1 MGKGSERIT
10 FVAVEEGF
18 VLHALSNRAV
28 LEMVESFKN
37 SRREIRCLVVILFTR
52 DSVLVVVADM
62 LLSFFLLPPSNRVYP
77 WRNGTICAE

>member
-18 VLHALSNRAV
+18 VLHALRNRAV

-62 LLSFFLLPPSNRVYP
+62 LLSFFLLSPSNRVYP
-77 WRNGTICAE
+77 